1 MRVEA
6 KKVRA
11 DERGQEHS
19 IPINDSIDIAV
30 LDASGKLIY
39 LQKKKI
45 DQEKADFTVTVDEV
59 PAKAGIDPMGK
70 LITRNPDD
78 HMMAVKKR

>member
-1 MRVEA
+1 
-6 KKVRA
+6 
-11 DERGQEHS
+11 
-19 IPINDSIDIAV
+19 V